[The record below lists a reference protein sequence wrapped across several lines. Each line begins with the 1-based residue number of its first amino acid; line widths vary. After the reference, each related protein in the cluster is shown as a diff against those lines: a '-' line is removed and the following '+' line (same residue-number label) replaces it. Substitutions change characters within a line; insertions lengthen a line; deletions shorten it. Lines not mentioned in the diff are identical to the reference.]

1 MKILICDDDALFVE
15 QIEKNLIKY
24 EIEHKENFEIDKVD
38 SGTKALEL
46 IQNQNYELLFLDIEM
61 PELNGVEVGEHIR
74 TVVQNYQL
82 QIVYVSTQ
90 VGYALELFKNNPF
103 DFLIKPVSYEKI
115 EKVIDKLFSVMG
127 RKNDLFTYQKKGQVC
142 RVKVGDILYFE
153 SNLKKSILVT
163 EDKTDEFYSSLK
175 DIYEILKDKKFFY
188 CHKSILVNYDHVS
201 EFYFDK
207 IVLDNGEELEISQA
221 KRKEVRNIAKD
232 WVAS

>member
-15 QIEKNLIKY
+15 QIEKNLVKY
-24 EIEHKENFEIDKVD
+24 EIEHKENFEIDRVNC
-38 SGTKALEL
+38 GTKALEM
-46 IQNQNYELLFLDIEM
+46 IATKNYELLFLDIEM
-61 PELNGVEVGEHIR
+61 PELNGVEVGERIR

-90 VGYALELFKNNPF
+90 VGYALELFQNNPF

-115 EKVIDKLFSVMG
+115 EKMMDKLFAVMG

-153 SNLKKSILVT
+153 SNLKKSIVVT
-163 EDKTDEFYSSLK
+163 EEKSDEFYSSLK